1 LAVNR
6 TLRPG
11 SQQLKGHK
19 DVDHYMDGQ
28 TVKYT
33 KGAST
38 DYNEMLRLRKKL
50 LDDFPQAF
58 IIAFK
63 DGQRMDITKA
73 IQEFRL
79 RGK

>member
-1 LAVNR
+1 
-6 TLRPG
+6 
-11 SQQLKGHK
+11 
-19 DVDHYMDGQ
+19 MDGQ